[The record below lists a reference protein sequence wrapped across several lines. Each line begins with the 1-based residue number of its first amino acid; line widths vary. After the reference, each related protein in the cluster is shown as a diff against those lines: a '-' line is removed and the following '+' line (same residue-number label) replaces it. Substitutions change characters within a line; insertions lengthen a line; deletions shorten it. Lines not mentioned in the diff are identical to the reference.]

1 MTLTIGSLRITLF
14 KIERLTRFIPQVDQ
28 TQRTQQAQQI
38 ITSEYF
44 QTIKQQ
50 AQAYKAGKV

>member
-1 MTLTIGSLRITLF
+1 MTLTLGSLRITL
-14 KIERLTRFIPQVDQ
+14 KIERLTRFVPQIDQ
-28 TQRTQQAQQI
+28 TQRTQQAQSI

-50 AQAYKAGKV
+50 ARAYKAGKV